1 MGIQGDF
8 NELKKAWSSFS
19 PLTKV
24 FFGAIFFGSCLSVSS
39 IADGVF
45 KLRGFIVTAI
55 DFYHSLVQP
64 LTAFIAEY
72 VGLDLGQGQVDGIIL
87 MTLITTSIIRVN
99 RVRGP
104 RDVKADIMQ
113 IISWGSMMG
122 GIIFLDDGSGRVSRI
137 LISCFVIII
146 LLAVVYPRM
155 VFKVAEVASL
165 GKRQYGRRDELYFIR
180 GYKLAVI
187 NILAVSLFV
196 AVVAGVS
203 EGLSRVKMRKMGKR
217 RNRL

>member
-8 NELKKAWSSFS
+8 NDLKQAWSGFT
-19 PLTKV
+19 PLAKV
-24 FFGAIFFGSCLSVSS
+24 FFGAIFFGACLSVSS

-55 DFYHSLVQP
+55 DFYHFLVQP

-72 VGLDLGQGQVDGIIL
+72 VGLDLGRGQVDGIIL
-87 MTLITTSIIRVN
+87 MTLITASIVRAN
-99 RVRGP
+99 RVLGP
-104 RDVKADIMQ
+104 RDVKAELLQ
-113 IISWGSMMG
+113 VLSWAFMVG

-203 EGLSRVKMRKMGKR
+203 EGLTRVP
-217 RNRL
+217 